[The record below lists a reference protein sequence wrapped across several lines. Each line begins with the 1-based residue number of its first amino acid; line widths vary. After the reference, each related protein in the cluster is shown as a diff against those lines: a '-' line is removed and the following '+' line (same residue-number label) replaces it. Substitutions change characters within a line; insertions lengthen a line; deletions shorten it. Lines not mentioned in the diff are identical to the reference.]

1 MDILFPRI
9 PLTRLPAMLSIA
21 MVGAI
26 LAGIYGALHD
36 QISYTISPEYFTKL
50 KFRQFWYAD
59 FSLGDRIFAGVVGFL
74 ASWWVGLIA
83 AWLLARIGLSELPT
97 ARRRVLTL
105 KAFAIV
111 AAVAIT
117 SGIVAVLV
125 GVARTQSGDLRDWQ
139 PWDRALELRDLRGF
153 VIVAH
158 LHNGSYLGALLGFL
172 LAAVYTRLSIRSSSE
187 PDKTPV

>member
-36 QISYTISPEYFTKL
+36 QISYAVSPEYFTKL

-59 FSLGDRIFAGVVGFL
+59 FGLGDRAFAGAVGFL

-83 AWLLARIGLSELPT
+83 AWLLARIGIADVPT
-97 ARRRVLTL
+97 ARRTRQIC
-105 KAFAIV
+105 KAFALV
-111 AAVAIT
+111 AAVTIAT
-117 SGIVAVLV
+117 GTVAALV
-125 GVARTQSGDLRDWQ
+125 GIARTQSGDLRLWQ
-139 PWDRALELRDLRGF
+139 PWERALELRDLRGF

-158 LHNGSYLGALLGFL
+158 LHNGSYLGALLGFIG
-172 LAAVYTRLSIRSSSE
+172 AALYVRRKVRGRETDDEL
-187 PDKTPV
+187 K